1 MTQISPVLTENYGP
15 HDWLAIAQTKSQS
28 LYKVRESALAWW
40 ARANG
45 FQDPELLFS
54 LIKSREQD
62 PYQAAKNMVD
72 MLTRE
77 RAKTT
82 AATYRSAIQTFYKFA
97 DIPFKEELFNLKVP
111 IPINEPSVD
120 PEALEPDEIRALLG
134 VLDGTWQLLVLFLVN
149 TGWRISEPFKLQ
161 MGDLD
166 LDTVPGM
173 AHLRAL
179 DEEGEPT
186 NKTRKKLWGFL
197 SSETVKLL
205 RELTVGFEPTDPLF
219 PDSNADKAYYHIMK
233 GFRELGLTKRYG
245 YLNKFTVHLHTFRT
259 TNLALVKGWGFDADY
274 AEALA
279 GHAVG
284 VKVSYQNVKKMAGE
298 WLVKVEPN
306 MRFLEDRKLNV

>member
-1 MTQISPVLTENYGP
+1 MTQVSPILTENSAP
-15 HDWLAIAQTKSQS
+15 QDWLSIARTKSQS

-45 FQDPELLFS
+45 FQDPEVLFALL
-54 LIKSREQD
+54 KRGEQD

-72 MLTRE
+72 LLTRE
-77 RAKTT
+77 RAKT
-82 AATYRSAIQTFYKFA
+82 AAGTYRSAIQTFYKFA

-120 PEALEPDEIRALLG
+120 PEALEPEEIRALLG
-134 VLDGTWQLLVLFLVN
+134 ILDKPWQALVIFLVN

-166 LDTVPGM
+166 LDANPGM

-197 SSETVKLL
+197 SSENVKLL
-205 RELTVGFEPTDPLF
+205 RVLTRGFEPTDPL
-219 PDSNADKAYYHIMK
+219 D
-233 GFRELGLTKRYG
+233 
-245 YLNKFTVHLHTFRT
+245 
-259 TNLALVKGWGFDADY
+259 
-274 AEALA
+274 
-279 GHAVG
+279 
-284 VKVSYQNVKKMAGE
+284 
-298 WLVKVEPN
+298 
-306 MRFLEDRKLNV
+306 